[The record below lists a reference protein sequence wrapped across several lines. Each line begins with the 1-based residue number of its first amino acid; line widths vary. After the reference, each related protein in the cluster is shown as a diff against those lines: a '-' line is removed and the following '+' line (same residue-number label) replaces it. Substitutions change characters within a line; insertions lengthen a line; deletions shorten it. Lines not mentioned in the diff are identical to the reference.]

1 MATDDKGK
9 IEGQDSSSIL
19 KSDKIDLIG
28 MAEDTVMSRGSSAPE
43 VKEPSLPIIGYKLS
57 QYVLWIIIGCL
68 ISLFMFLFVKPLD
81 ATTDFDI
88 SQLNPSDSL
97 FTKKL
102 EVFKLVKEEK
112 NDMRAFFI
120 SITQLILLNLL
131 LPVLTAI
138 LGYIFGANNKSIE
151 NEN

>member
-9 IEGQDSSSIL
+9 IEEQNSPSIL
-19 KSDKIDLIG
+19 NSAKIDLSGI
-28 MAEDTVMSRGSSAPE
+28 AEDDVVSGGLSTPE
-43 VKEPSLPIIGYKLS
+43 VKEPSLPIIGYNLS

-68 ISLFMFLFVKPLD
+68 ISLFIFLFVKPLD

-88 SQLNPSDSL
+88 SQLNPNDSL

-120 SITQLILLNLL
+120 SM
-131 LPVLTAI
+131 VK
-138 LGYIFGANNKSIE
+138 G
-151 NEN
+151 